1 MPRDEAKQYLL
12 RLLRYRPRS
21 RAEAESRLRKRGYSD
36 ELIREILTWAEDMGM
51 IDDEAFA
58 KLWIADRL
66 ERRPRGRALLRRELR
81 EKGVS
86 PGLIERALDRAGM
99 DEEALARSLA
109 AERLERYRKL
119 SPEERRRRTLAL
131 LARRG
136 FPFELSRRVL
146 RELLGNLDKKG

>member
-99 DEEALARSLA
+99 DEEALA
-109 AERLERYRKL
+109 
-119 SPEERRRRTLAL
+119 
-131 LARRG
+131 
-136 FPFELSRRVL
+136 
-146 RELLGNLDKKG
+146 